1 MKLPFLIT
9 ALLCS
14 ASTIIAS
21 NKPQTFQELSRLP
34 ASIEL
39 DDSTY
44 DDITSAPRDY
54 HVAVLLTTMEA
65 RYGCEL
71 CREFQPEWDVL
82 VNSWKKGN
90 QDEDTKL
97 LFGSLDFSQ
106 GKNTFQKV

>member
-14 ASTIIAS
+14 ASTVFAS
-21 NKPQTFQELSRLP
+21 SKPQTFQELSRLP
-34 ASIEL
+34 APIEL
-39 DDSTY
+39 DDSSY

-54 HVAVLLTTMEA
+54 HVAVLLTAMEA
-65 RYGCEL
+65 RFGCEL
-71 CREFQPEWDVL
+71 CRDFQPEWDML

-90 QDEDTKL
+90 QDEDIQL
-97 LFGSLDFSQ
+97 LFGTLDFAH